1 MGLDL
6 LAASS
11 RGGPGPV
18 LLVMVVVGVLLFLI
32 RKL

>member
-11 RGGPGPV
+11 RGGPGLV
-18 LLVMVVVGVLLFLI
+18 LLVMVAVGVFLFLI